1 MRLNI
6 LYMFALLVLISG
18 CASSPK
24 LQQESPDQHKTVA
37 EPTKQ
42 VPIVLD
48 HMDAQFL
55 YLAAQQSLGN
65 NQPVLAM
72 RFFKALV
79 KKDPEAAEPRLAL
92 VDLLLSSGHG
102 KQIKEAQSFMDAMP
116 EAAVASLE
124 GEQLSRYEL
133 LYARSLMANDHAE
146 KAMLLLEKL
155 LQSHPENIQVRML
168 LVRLYA
174 VNKDYTRAHVLLKEG
189 LALHKDL
196 PLQQMQ
202 VQLYLQQGFVK
213 KADKRLAA
221 MQKEYP
227 EIENIVLQRSQL
239 AEKQGSFV
247 KAQALLQLF
256 IDDHPDT
263 ALQSYE
269 MLGGVFVRQDR
280 LDEAVLVYQRLLPL
294 TAGSADVL
302 MTLGKLYYQQR
313 DYGKAKE
320 YFQQTVA
327 QLTPQKETG
336 LISNEQ
342 ATALFYLGASLE
354 ASHHWQEAVPE
365 YEKIGAKHSLYLDAQ
380 LRLVSIDL
388 NQKKFFQA
396 EERLKKLK
404 ASYGDELGV
413 YEMLSSLRLQQERYQ
428 DVITESEKALD
439 KGFSQALL
447 FNRAIA
453 FEHLKAFEKLDA
465 TLDVLLKVKPD
476 DAEALNFYGYSLAD
490 RGVRLQD
497 AQTMVEEALKVK
509 PDDGYYLDSLAWVYF
524 KQKAYNK
531 ALKTQLRAVDLIQ
544 GDAVMLEHLGD
555 IYWQDK
561 KPELARKSWQKAI
574 ELGHKQA
581 EKVKLK
587 IEHGL
592 M

>member
-6 LYMFALLVLISG
+6 ICMFALLLLISG

-24 LQQESPDQHKTVA
+24 QLK
-37 EPTKQ
+37 EPPNQDKVVVEKAAQ
-42 VPIVLD
+42 PPIVLER
-48 HMDAQFL
+48 MDAQFL

-65 NQPVLAM
+65 NQPLLAV
-72 RFFKALV
+72 RFFKALL
-79 KKDPEAAEPRLAL
+79 KKEPTAFEPRLAL
-92 VDLLLSSGHG
+92 VNLLLTSGHS
-102 KQIKEAQSFMDAMP
+102 KQIKEAQSFMEAMP
-116 EAAVASLE
+116 EETVRGLE
-124 GEQLSRYEL
+124 GEKLSQYEL
-133 LYARSLMANDHAE
+133 LYARSLMANNHAD
-146 KAMLLLEKL
+146 KASLLLEKL
-155 LQSHPENIQVRML
+155 LQSYPRNTQVRML

-174 VNKDYTRAHVLLKEG
+174 VNKNYARGHVLLKEG
-189 LALHKDL
+189 LTLHKDV

-202 VQLYLQQGFVK
+202 VQLYLQQGNVK
-213 KADKRLAA
+213 KADQLLAT

-239 AEKQGSFV
+239 AEKQGAFV
-247 KAQALLQLF
+247 KAEALLQLF

-269 MLGGVFVRQDR
+269 MLAGVFVRQNR
-280 LDEAVLVYQRLLPL
+280 LDEAILVYQRILPL
-294 TAGSADVL
+294 TAGSANVL

-313 DYGKAKE
+313 DYPKAKE
-320 YFQQTVA
+320 YFQQTIT

-336 LISNEQ
+336 LISDEK

-365 YEKIGAKHSLYLDAQ
+365 YKKIGAKHSLYLDAQ

-388 NQKKFFQA
+388 SQKKFLQA
-396 EERLKKLK
+396 DERLQKLK
-404 ASYGDELGV
+404 ASYGNALGV

-428 DVITESEKALD
+428 DVITESERALD
-439 KGFSQALL
+439 MGFSQALL

-453 FEHLKAFEKLDA
+453 FEHLKAFEKLDN
-465 TLDVLLKVKPD
+465 TLDVLLKAKPD
-476 DAEALNFYGYSLAD
+476 DAESLNFYGYSLAD

-497 AQTMVEEALKVK
+497 AQAMVEKALKIK

-524 KQKAYNK
+524 KQEAYAK
-531 ALKTQLRAVDLIQ
+531 ALKTQLRAVGLIQ
-544 GDAVMLEHLGD
+544 NDAVMLEHLGD
-555 IYWQDK
+555 IYWRGK
-561 KPELARKSWQKAI
+561 KPGLARKSWQKAI
-574 ELGHKQA
+574 ELGHKGA